1 MKNKQLLYFG
11 IIAPITF
18 WITTLICA
26 PMIDGY
32 NHLSWMVSELGALGT
47 KSQYIFTIGLVLSS
61 AFNIV
66 FVVGLWRFCIE
77 KDLNKVPLFF
87 FLMYSFL
94 AGPALY
100 PMPLPEHGY
109 VGLPMLLIIFAPL
122 VTLLFWYKRRDVIK
136 INTLVI
142 ICTVLF
148 GLGFLVY
155 FPDILSDYFG
165 LKQRFLYT
173 AWTIWS
179 IGISYK
185 SFLKNK

>member
-1 MKNKQLLYFG
+1 MKNRQLLYFG

-66 FVVGLWRFCIE
+66 FVVGLWRFCKE
-77 KDLNKVPLFF
+77 QNLNKVPLFF

-94 AGPALY
+94 AGPGLY
-100 PMPLPEHGY
+100 PMPLPEHGF

-165 LKQRFLYT
+165 LKQRLLYT

-185 SFLKNK
+185 SSLKNK